1 MIEVV
6 FLVFEEERKKTNIAE
21 NREREREMEKLIFS
35 FASHFSIGHIH
46 FLLLMIE

>member
-21 NREREREMEKLIFS
+21 NRERERWKN
-35 FASHFSIGHIH
+35 
-46 FLLLMIE
+46 